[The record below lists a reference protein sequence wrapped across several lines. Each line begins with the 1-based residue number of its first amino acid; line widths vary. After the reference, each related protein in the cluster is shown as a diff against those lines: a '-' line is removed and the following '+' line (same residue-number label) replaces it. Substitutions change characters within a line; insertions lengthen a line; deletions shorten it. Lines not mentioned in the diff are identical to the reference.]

1 MSLVTVKDFGVALNI
16 SGGTIRSK
24 ISRGQ
29 LVRNKF
35 KLIDTDDPVN
45 FLYILEVNGGDQ
57 SVFEKYHQN
66 VYVGTK
72 IIKKVSPA
80 RKTTKI
86 AKKITSNSV
95 VKEKTVSS
103 AKKLKNEEVSNDE
116 GSVNIAPTVET
127 KKTVPK
133 KVVVEEEIPI
143 SKEEKKRISEEKKA
157 RETFL
162 QIEIRKKLAD
172 VELVERN
179 SEIKKM
185 QLEKIAGNTL
195 PLDITT
201 NVLRINLQS
210 IFKTFSSE
218 LENMATITVETLGGT
233 RADLVKITN
242 AQNVMLK
249 KIVELA
255 KENANQEI
263 ERYIMEYS
271 ETRSRGERK

>member
-72 IIKKVSPA
+72 IIKKASPA
-80 RKTTKI
+80 RKDVKT
-86 AKKITSNSV
+86 AKKITVNSV
-95 VKEKTVSS
+95 ISEKTVDS
-103 AKKLKNEEVSNDE
+103 AKKNKNDEDSNDE
-116 GSVNIAPTVET
+116 GSVIVAQSVET

-133 KVVVEEEIPI
+133 KVVVEEEIII

-162 QIEIRKKLAD
+162 QIEIRKKIAD

-218 LENMATITVETLGGT
+218 LENMATITVETMGGT

>member
-80 RKTTKI
+80 RKTTKT
-86 AKKITSNSV
+86 AKKITTNSV
-95 VKEKTVSS
+95 VQVKTVSS
-103 AKKLKNEEVSNDE
+103 AKKLKIEEVSNDE
-116 GSVNIAPTVET
+116 GSVRGDPSVEP

-233 RADLVKITN
+233 RSDLVKITN

>member
-86 AKKITSNSV
+86 AKKITSNSAI
-95 VKEKTVSS
+95 KEKTVSS

>member
-72 IIKKVSPA
+72 IIKKASLA
-80 RKTTKI
+80 RKTTKT
-86 AKKITSNSV
+86 AKKNTSDSV
-95 VKEKTVSS
+95 VQEKTVRS
-103 AKKLKNEEVSNDE
+103 AKKLKNKEVNNDE
-116 GSVNIAPTVET
+116 GSVNIAPAVET

>member
-1 MSLVTVKDFGVALNI
+1 MTRVQSLLLN
-16 SGGTIRSK
+16 RW
-24 ISRGQ
+24 RQ
-29 LVRNKF
+29 
-35 KLIDTDDPVN
+35 
-45 FLYILEVNGGDQ
+45 
-57 SVFEKYHQN
+57 
-66 VYVGTK
+66 
-72 IIKKVSPA
+72 
-80 RKTTKI
+80 
-86 AKKITSNSV
+86 
-95 VKEKTVSS
+95 
-103 AKKLKNEEVSNDE
+103 
-116 GSVNIAPTVET
+116 

-133 KVVVEEEIPI
+133 KVVVEEEIII

-162 QIEIRKKLAD
+162 QIEIRKKIAD

-218 LENMATITVETLGGT
+218 LENMATITVETMGGT